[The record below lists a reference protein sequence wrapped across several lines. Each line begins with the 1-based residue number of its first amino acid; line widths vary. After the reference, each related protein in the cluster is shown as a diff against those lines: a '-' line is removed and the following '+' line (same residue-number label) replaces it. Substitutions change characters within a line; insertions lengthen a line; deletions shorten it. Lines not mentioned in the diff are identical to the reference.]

1 MKKAL
6 SLTKDRKKIQ
16 ELMLISLVH
25 RRKLLNLGHDLN
37 IRLHYG
43 ATLSAVEILTAL
55 YMFWMNINPKD
66 PSWNDRDRFI
76 LSKGHAAPSLYITL
90 SMLDFFP
97 EDEFQN
103 FRKLNSKLQGH
114 PDRHKTPGVDCS
126 SGSLG
131 QGFPVACGMALGAI
145 IDDASFKVYTL
156 ISDGE
161 CNEGST
167 WEAALI
173 ASNLK
178 IDKLILL
185 LDWNKKSSY
194 GTMKGRNDIE
204 PLAEKWQAFGWR
216 VFICD
221 GHDFISLTQAL
232 AQAESVKDQPSI
244 ILCNTIKGKDLPY
257 AEKHHTRSNFA
268 LTEEQYQEAIT
279 HLDALEKQIKD
290 ESS

>member
-1 MKKAL
+1 MKRAL

-16 ELMLISLVH
+16 ELMLISLAH

-55 YMFWMNINPKD
+55 YMYWMNINPKD

-131 QGFPVACGMALGAI
+131 QGFPVACGMALGGI
-145 IDDASFKVYTL
+145 IDNAPFKVYTL

-173 ASNLK
+173 ASNLI
-178 IDKLILL
+178 IDKLIVL
-185 LDWNKKSSY
+185 LDLNKKSSY

-216 VFICD
+216 VFKCD

-244 ILCNTIKGKDLPY
+244 ILCNTIKGKGLPY
-257 AEKHHTRSNFA
+257 ADKHNTRSNFA
-268 LTEEQYQEAIT
+268 LTEEQYEEAIS